1 LEKIGAE
8 FDASCGFSEKIG
20 FRNGAAFPF
29 FPYNFA
35 EEQAF
40 SFLEFPLCVMDGG
53 LYASA
58 RSRETAEEMLRLL
71 MTFSQK
77 FGWGGSSILWHDMA
91 LSKTQLPSYIEKLF
105 WQVVD
110 SNTKLISGEEMIDI
124 IRDRY
129 VDAGLARRKAP

>member
-1 LEKIGAE
+1 
-8 FDASCGFSEKIG
+8 
-20 FRNGAAFPF
+20 
-29 FPYNFA
+29 
-35 EEQAF
+35 
-40 SFLEFPLCVMDGG
+40 MDGG

-58 RSRETAEEMLRLL
+58 RTRENAEEMLRLL
-71 MTFSQK
+71 MAFYRK
-77 FGWGGSSILWHDMA
+77 CGRGGSSILWHDTV
-91 LSKTQLPSYIEKLF
+91 LSKTQLPSYIANLF